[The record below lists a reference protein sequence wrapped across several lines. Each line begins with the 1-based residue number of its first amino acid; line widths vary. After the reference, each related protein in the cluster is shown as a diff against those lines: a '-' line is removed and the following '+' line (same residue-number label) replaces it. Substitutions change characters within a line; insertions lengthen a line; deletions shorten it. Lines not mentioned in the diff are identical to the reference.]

1 MFSFRGLS
9 YRTMCNNMPA
19 NSVNESHSNQAIR
32 EGTLFRVAF
41 ILKLDKHFE
50 FTVRCSDS
58 VALLLFG
65 LQQWGKFSGAS
76 KKHAPFNQLCIN

>member
-1 MFSFRGLS
+1 MFSFRRLS

-58 VALLLFG
+58 VAVVVRASTMGKIFG
-65 LQQWGKFSGAS
+65 
-76 KKHAPFNQLCIN
+76 CIEKTCSI